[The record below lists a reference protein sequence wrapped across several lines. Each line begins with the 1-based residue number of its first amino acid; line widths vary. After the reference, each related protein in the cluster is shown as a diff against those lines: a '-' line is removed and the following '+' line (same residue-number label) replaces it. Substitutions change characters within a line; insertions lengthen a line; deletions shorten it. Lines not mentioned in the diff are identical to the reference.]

1 MPASGQNLQHH
12 RISTAQPYDS
22 SIEAEAGTQ
31 TKLKLLWIGYLAL
44 SVGASYGQAL
54 PQGFEVAVIK
64 VNPTASGGMRHAVS
78 PGGLTM
84 TNVSLGYCIRWAYN
98 VQDYEIIAPDWTRF
112 EIRYFI
118 AAKAGEPVPEDQLK
132 LMLQQLLAERF
143 KLTLHHEKRELPAYA
158 LVLAKGGIR
167 MHRSASEGE
176 STFKPAGPYAYAAK
190 NIPITRLLQFLG
202 PPAGASRPVV
212 DRTGLEG
219 AFDFTLDLGRYLL
232 DETGRPTFDSSGRVD
247 YEPALMRGLSEQLGL
262 KLEPIKSPFDVLVI
276 DHVEKTPSQN

>member
-1 MPASGQNLQHH
+1 M
-12 RISTAQPYDS
+12 
-22 SIEAEAGTQ
+22 
-31 TKLKLLWIGYLAL
+31 KLKLLWIGYLAV
-44 SVGASYGQAL
+44 SVGAAYGQAL
-54 PQGFEVAVIK
+54 PQGFDVAVIK
-64 VNPTASGGMRHAVS
+64 TSPTGSGGMRRDVS

-84 TNVSLGYCIRWAYN
+84 NNVSLGYCIRWAYN
-98 VQDYEIIAPDWTRF
+98 VEDYEIIGPDWTRF

-118 AAKAGEPVPEDQLK
+118 AAKAGGPVPEDQLK

-143 KLTLHHEKRELPAYA
+143 KLTLHREKRDLPAYA
-158 LVLAKGGIR
+158 LVVAKGGIR

-190 NIPITRLLQFLG
+190 NIPIPRLLQFLA

-212 DRTGLEG
+212 DRTGLDG
-219 AFDFTLDLGRYLL
+219 DFDFTLDLGRYLL
-232 DETGRPTFDSSGRVD
+232 DETGRPTLDGSGKID
-247 YEPALMRGLSEQLGL
+247 HEQALVRGLSEQLGL